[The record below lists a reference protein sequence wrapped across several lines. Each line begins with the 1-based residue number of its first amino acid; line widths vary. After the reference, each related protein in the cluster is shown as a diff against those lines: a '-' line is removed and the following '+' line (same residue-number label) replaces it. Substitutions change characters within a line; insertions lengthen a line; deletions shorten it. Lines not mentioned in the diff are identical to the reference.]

1 MTAAAV
7 SLAIAS
13 VARMDFLPGPLAG
26 QFVRFFLWSTPVLI
40 AMAHDVRYVRGLH
53 LVYVVALVMF
63 AFRIWNPPVIAAT
76 THWTEIT
83 ARMVALVGG

>member
-1 MTAAAV
+1 
-7 SLAIAS
+7 
-13 VARMDFLPGPLAG
+13 
-26 QFVRFFLWSTPVLI
+26 
-40 AMAHDVRYVRGLH
+40 
-53 LVYVVALVMF
+53 VMF